1 MLSDKCFANPAW
13 RRASRGYNMIELI
26 TAMSIVAI
34 LVAIAAPS
42 FRYITNANRIASE
55 GNGLLG
61 DLQYA
66 RAEAIKEGQSVS
78 VCVSNDA
85 HTCTGGPAWQKGWI
99 VFSDPN
105 GNGVVDA
112 GETVLR
118 VQAAFSGS
126 DTFVA
131 TPNLSVLT
139 FNREGFTPVANGTL
153 IITLQT
159 VPEVTSYTR
168 CLSVALAG
176 LMEIQHYNGDTP
188 GGTCL

>member
-34 LVAIAAPS
+34 LLALAVPS

-66 RAEAIKEGQSVS
+66 RAEAIKEGRNVG
-78 VCVSNDA
+78 VCISNNG
-85 HTCTGGPAWQKGWI
+85 TSCTGGLNWQNGWVI
-99 VFSDPN
+99 YSDLNNN
-105 GNGVVDA
+105 GAFDA
-112 GETVLR
+112 GEPVLR
-118 VQAAFSGS
+118 VQSPFSGS

-131 TPNLSVLT
+131 NNNLSALT
-139 FNREGFTPVANGTL
+139 FNREGFAAVLNNTL
-153 IITLQT
+153 ITLQT

-168 CLSVALAG
+168 CLSVGLAG

-188 GGTCL
+188 GGTCQ

>member
-34 LVAIAAPS
+34 LLALAVPS

-66 RAEAIKEGQSVS
+66 RAEAIREGRNVGA
-78 VCVSNDA
+78 CISN
-85 HTCTGGPAWQKGWI
+85 TGTSCTGGSNWQNGWI
-99 VFSDPN
+99 IYSDLNNN
-105 GNGVVDA
+105 GTFDA
-112 GETVLR
+112 GEPVLR
-118 VQAAFSGS
+118 VQSPFSGS

-131 TPNLSVLT
+131 NNNLTALT
-139 FNREGFTPVANGTL
+139 FNREGFAAVLNNTL
-153 IITLQT
+153 ITLQT

-168 CLSVALAG
+168 CLSVGLAG

-188 GGTCL
+188 GGTCR

>member
-85 HTCTGGPAWQKGWI
+85 RTCTVGPAWQNGWI